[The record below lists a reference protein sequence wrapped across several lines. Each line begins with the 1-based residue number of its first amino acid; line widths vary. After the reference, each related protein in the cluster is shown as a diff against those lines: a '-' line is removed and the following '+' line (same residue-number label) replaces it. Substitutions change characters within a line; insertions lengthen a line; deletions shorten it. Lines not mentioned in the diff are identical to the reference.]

1 MTNKTRAIRPDFEY
15 APFRKYHTRRVQNL
29 RGPGLIGKLKFL
41 YEYDGEF
48 RLQTDF
54 ILGGFVSFVAT
65 IGIITI
71 LIIVLG

>member
-15 APFRKYHTRRVQNL
+15 APFRKYHARRVKNL

-48 RLQTDF
+48 RLQTD
-54 ILGGFVSFVAT
+54 LM
-65 IGIITI
+65 IGISISLVAAIGIVTI

>member
-1 MTNKTRAIRPDFEY
+1 MNKPPTFEY

-48 RLQTDF
+48 RLNTDLLAGLTF
-54 ILGGFVSFVAT
+54 ALFA
-65 IGIITI
+65 GISIVTV
-71 LIIVLG
+71 LIIVLWVV

>member
-48 RLQTDF
+48 RLNTDLL
-54 ILGGFVSFVAT
+54 LGISFSLFAAISIV
-65 IGIITI
+65 TI